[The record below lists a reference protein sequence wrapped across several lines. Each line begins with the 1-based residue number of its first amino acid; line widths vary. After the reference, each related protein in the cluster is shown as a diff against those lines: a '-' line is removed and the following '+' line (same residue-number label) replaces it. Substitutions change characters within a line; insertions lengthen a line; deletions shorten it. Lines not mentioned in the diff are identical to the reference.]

1 MCNYADNIPRMGSPI
16 KESQE
21 NRKAEGSRLRKSMVH
36 LGITQQSIA
45 DDLNIEQNLVSQWC
59 TGRTRIPDID
69 VLWLGE
75 KLGFDPISFRPS
87 LAKFRKYFKME
98 SILDGLGE
106 SEKVHIKA
114 VIRAF
119 KKPPSSEAVE

>member
-1 MCNYADNIPRMGSPI
+1 MGSPT

-21 NRKAEGSRLRKSMVH
+21 KRKAEGSRLRKAMVNS
-36 LGITQQSIA
+36 GVKQQSIA

-69 VLWLGE
+69 VLWLGD

-87 LAKFRKYFKME
+87 LAQYQKYFRKE

-119 KKPPSSEAVE
+119 KKPPDAEAVD